1 MAKRKF
7 KAESKK
13 LLDMMINS
21 IYTHKEIFLRELI
34 SNASDAIDKLYYR
47 ALSEEGVNVTREDFA
62 IWLKADKDSRTLTIT
77 DNGIGMDD
85 KELESNLGTIAKSG
99 SLDFKQNME
108 ESDEVDII
116 GQFGV
121 GFYSAFMVSDKV
133 TVNTK
138 PYGAE
143 MGWTWTSEGADGYTI
158 TENPDAEQGTEIVL
172 HIKEDSE
179 EEKYE
184 DYLNQYQISSLVKK
198 YSDYIGWP
206 IKMDFETSKLK
217 EGTGVEGDDG
227 QQIPPEYET
236 VIEERTL
243 NSMVPLWRKNK
254 SEITAEEYNNYYKE
268 RFYDFMDPAD
278 VIHTKAEGVVS
289 YDALLFIPQKAPFN
303 YYTKDFERGLALYT
317 NGVMIMDRCKDLVP
331 EYFSFVRGVVDSS
344 DLSLN
349 ISREMLQHDRQ
360 LKLIEKNIDKKIN
373 GELMK
378 MQKDDREKYE
388 KFFEEFGMQIK
399 FGIYDNYGMNKDK
412 LQDLVLFY
420 SSLEKKPVT
429 LKEYVM
435 RMKPDQE
442 KIYYATGET
451 VAMIDAL
458 PQVDAVKDKDY
469 EILYMTE
476 AVDEFALMAINEYE
490 GKGFVNI
497 CSDSFEMGSDE
508 EKEELKKINEE
519 SKDVL
524 EVIKE
529 TLGDKVLDVR
539 FTNKLKNYPVCLTSE
554 GELSIEME
562 KVLNAMPTGEKVKA
576 QIVLDINA
584 EHPIADKIKA
594 LASNEEKLKNYAE
607 ILYAEARMIAGLSV
621 ENPAELSN
629 LICELM

>member
-206 IKMDFETSKLK
+206 IKMNFETSKLK